1 MATLSTQEHNNT
13 AVTEGSMTSP
23 LALERSELMID
34 HQHYHFVDLTR
45 LLPLEQLQTLPFS
58 LRVLLENVAL
68 RSPHALPRFLQM
80 LAGAADK
87 GEVEFFPDRLMFH
100 DTTCLPALAD
110 FAAMRD
116 LTTELGG
123 DATAINPRIPAVLT
137 IDHSVIV
144 ESYATASALEDNLQ
158 FDFRRNAERY
168 RFIRW
173 AEKSLDNFRVIPPGT
188 GIIHL
193 MNLEAIAE
201 VVTVDTTAP
210 VPLLHADCMIAT
222 DSHTPMINALGIL
235 GWGVGGLEGQ
245 AALVGEPVTLSFP
258 EVIGISVSGALSPD
272 VSDSDL
278 ALHIT
283 RLLRETGVVGKFVEF
298 TGPALASM
306 SVESRATI
314 ANMAPE
320 YGATVVFFPFDER
333 SAEYVALT
341 GRSEEKQALIRAY
354 MQAQH
359 LWRTTDAPQPVFSQ
373 LIALD
378 LSTIEPCMA
387 GPVNPHQQ
395 IPLGQAASSF
405 DDTLSPQARERYWIR
420 PEYPEPIHQGAV
432 AIAAITS
439 CTTTANPWLI
449 IQAAL
454 FARNAAKHGLR
465 PKPWVKTSFSPGSRA
480 VTDYLSASGLLTE
493 LEKVGFDVTGYGCM
507 TCIGSSGALQPA
519 MEALVSEGLQAV
531 CVLSGNRNFPRRV
544 NPSLGH
550 GYLTSPALVIAWALA
565 GHIAHDMVNDPLGVD
580 DAGRPLTMRDLM
592 PSREE
597 VEMWLGRVMKPEYY
611 IKRRDIIWQGTPHW
625 QQIEAPGSVH
635 YPWEATST
643 YLRRPG
649 YLERLPRD
657 PAAPLTLSGA
667 HPFLWLGDDVTTDHI
682 SPAGAIPLASL
693 AGQWLIE
700 HHEDPQDLNLYS
712 TRRSNHEVMVRG
724 AFTNTTLV
732 NRLLPAAQRS
742 GGGKAWDAQHQQI
755 LPAYEAAQSWLR
767 RETPLVIFAGER
779 YGAGSSRDWAAKAQ
793 ALLGV
798 KAVVA
803 HSFERIHRT
812 NLIGMGILPLH
823 IAPEDAANL
832 PEMDGR
838 EEIDVDGLDNVQTG
852 CTPLRMRIRR
862 GTALLGE
869 FRLTLSLDSQ
879 QELRYLRHGGILPY
893 VIQQTLQL

>member
-1 MATLSTQEHNNT
+1 
-13 AVTEGSMTSP
+13 MTSP

-395 IPLGQAASSF
+395 IPLCQAASSF

-724 AFTNTTLV
+724 AFTNTALV

-823 IAPEDAANL
+823 ISPEDAADL

>member
-1 MATLSTQEHNNT
+1 
-13 AVTEGSMTSP
+13 MTSP

-68 RSPHALPRFLQM
+68 RSPHALPRFLLM

-378 LSTIEPCMA
+378 LSTIETCMA

-724 AFTNTTLV
+724 AFTNTALV

-823 IAPEDAANL
+823 ISPEDAADL

>member
-405 DDTLSPQARERYWIR
+405 DDTLSPQARERYWMR

-724 AFTNTTLV
+724 AFTNTALV

-755 LPAYEAAQSWLR
+755 LPTYEAAQSWLR